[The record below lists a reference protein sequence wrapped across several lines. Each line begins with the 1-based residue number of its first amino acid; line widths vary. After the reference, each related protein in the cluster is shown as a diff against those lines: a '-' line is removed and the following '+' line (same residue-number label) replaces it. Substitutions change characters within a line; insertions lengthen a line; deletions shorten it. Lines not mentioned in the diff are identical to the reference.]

1 MKFHRINMMNDD
13 VDYSHNTLLP
23 HTQKRIMGFATTQIH

>member
-1 MKFHRINMMNDD
+1 MMNDD

-23 HTQKRIMGFATTQIH
+23 HAQKRIMGFAITQIH